1 MKKITFATILAVGL
15 TSGMALTA
23 SANDGAGVHVS
34 YESGVKVYRAAPTQL
49 NHQVAATYKALE
61 LQERQIDNQ
70 NRLATARL
78 NAETRLN
85 TDRLALDRRIAFTN
99 NEIFSDN
106 RSRNGRRFINR
117 GFNNRGFNRGFNNRF
132 YGVNGI
138 SRNTRISRG
147 FD

>member
-1 MKKITFATILAVGL
+1 MGSEMCIRD
-15 TSGMALTA
+15 S
-23 SANDGAGVHVS
+23 
-34 YESGVKVYRAAPTQL
+34 
-49 NHQVAATYKALE
+49 
-61 LQERQIDNQ
+61 
-70 NRLATARL
+70 L
-78 NAETRLN
+78 NAETKLN
-85 TDRLALDRRIAFTN
+85 QDRLALDRRIAFTN

-117 GFNNRGFNRGFNNRF
+117 GFNNRF